1 MRAGPQ
7 ESTPALR
14 KAHAVPSCGK
24 GMQRVVVVGGG
35 LAGLAAALEAAS
47 SGHKVVV
54 LEARDRLG
62 GRATTTPGR
71 YADLGHGPH
80 VLLRGGTM
88 HRLVRRLS
96 RTRPATVALAPHR
109 LNMVGHGPLRSL
121 RSVRSTA
128 AVRRALRSSS
138 RSDEPAVKA
147 ARLLAGWGL
156 PAVHGHLGARAE
168 ALYMGQGLLLH
179 AGWADLIGRI
189 LAALDEVGV
198 PIETNAKVIAVED
211 GCVHL
216 EDGRDIQADLVVVA
230 AGPRRG
236 ALLLEAETGTAHRVS
251 TIEALLDAVPF
262 GEHQGLID
270 VDEGMVAL
278 RLPHPEPAFSHLSAI
293 AVPRDGED
301 DASRMARLEG
311 WLDRHLAGW
320 QSTVAEDRRQAG
332 LDLAMTEPSPESAR
346 GVIVI
351 EPHMGLSDALI
362 EASRARVR
370 SALSGDDA

>member
-1 MRAGPQ
+1 M
-7 ESTPALR
+7 
-14 KAHAVPSCGK
+14 
-24 GMQRVVVVGGG
+24 
-35 LAGLAAALEAAS
+35 
-47 SGHKVVV
+47 
-54 LEARDRLG
+54 
-62 GRATTTPGR
+62 
-71 YADLGHGPH
+71 
-80 VLLRGGTM
+80 
-88 HRLVRRLS
+88 
-96 RTRPATVALAPHR
+96 
-109 LNMVGHGPLRSL
+109 
-121 RSVRSTA
+121 
-128 AVRRALRSSS
+128 
-138 RSDEPAVKA
+138 KA
-147 ARLLAGWGL
+147 ARLLAGWGM
-156 PAVHGHLGARAE
+156 PATNGILSDRAE

-216 EDGRDIQADLVVVA
+216 EDGRDVQADLVVVA

-236 ALLLEAETGTAHRVS
+236 ALLLESETGTAHRVS
-251 TIEALLDAVPF
+251 TVEALLDAVPF

-270 VDEGMVAL
+270 VEEGMVAL

-332 LDLAMTEPSPESAR
+332 LDLAMTEPSPESTH

-370 SALSGDDA
+370 AALSGDDA

>member
-1 MRAGPQ
+1 
-7 ESTPALR
+7 
-14 KAHAVPSCGK
+14 
-24 GMQRVVVVGGG
+24 MQRVVVVGGG

-62 GRATTTPGR
+62 GRATTSPGR

-80 VLLRGGTM
+80 VLLRGGTL

-96 RTRPATVALAPHR
+96 RPRPATLALAPHR
-109 LNMVGHGPLRSL
+109 LNVVGHGPLRSL
-121 RSVRSTA
+121 RSVRTTA
-128 AVRRALRSSS
+128 AVRRTLRSSTP
-138 RSDEPAVKA
+138 SDEPAVKA

-156 PAVHGHLGARAE
+156 PAVHGPLGARAE

-211 GCVHL
+211 GSVHL
-216 EDGRDIQADLVVVA
+216 EDGRDVEADLVVVA

-236 ALLLEAETGTAHRVS
+236 AMLLEAEAGSAHRVS
-251 TIEALLDAVPF
+251 TVEALLDAVPF
-262 GEHQGLID
+262 GEHQGVID
-270 VDEGMVAL
+270 VEEGMVAL
-278 RLPHPEPAFSHLSAI
+278 RLPHPEPAFTHLSAV
-293 AVPRDGED
+293 AVPREGED
-301 DASRMARLEG
+301 DATRMARLEG

-320 QSTVAEDRRQAG
+320 QSAVAEDRRQAG
-332 LDLAMTEPSPESAR
+332 LDLAMTERSPSGGS
-346 GVIVI
+346 GVVVI

-362 EASRARVR
+362 EASRASVR
-370 SALSGDDA
+370 AALSGDDA

>member
-1 MRAGPQ
+1 MR
-7 ESTPALR
+7 
-14 KAHAVPSCGK
+14 
-24 GMQRVVVVGGG
+24 RVVVVGGG

-96 RTRPATVALAPHR
+96 RTRPATTALAPHR
-109 LNMVGHGPLRSL
+109 LHVIGHGPLRSL
-121 RSVRSTA
+121 RSVRATA
-128 AVRRALRSSS
+128 SVRRTLRSSTP
-138 RSDEPAVKA
+138 SDQPAVQA

-156 PAVHGHLGARAE
+156 PAVAGPLGARAE
-168 ALYMGQGLLLH
+168 ALYMGQGLILQ

-216 EDGRDIQADLVVVA
+216 EDGRDVEADLVVVA

-236 ALLLEAETGTAHRVS
+236 ASLLERKAGPAHRVS
-251 TIEALLDAVPF
+251 TVEALLDAVPF

-270 VDEGMVAL
+270 VKEGMVAL
-278 RLPHPEPAFSHLSAI
+278 RLPHPESAFTHLSAI
-293 AVPRDGED
+293 AVPRKGED
-301 DASRMARLEG
+301 DESRLTRLEG

-320 QSTVAEDRRQAG
+320 KSAVAEDRRQAG
-332 LDLAMTEPSPESAR
+332 LDLAMTEQSEASVN
-346 GVIVI
+346 GVVLI
-351 EPHMGLSDALI
+351 EPHLGLSDALI
-362 EASRARVR
+362 EATRANVR
-370 SALSGDDA
+370 AALSGDDA

>member
-1 MRAGPQ
+1 MLDLKKAP
-7 ESTPALR
+7 LLFR
-14 KAHAVPSCGK
+14 KAHAIPWCGR

-109 LNMVGHGPLRSL
+109 LNVIGHGPLRSL
-121 RSVRSTA
+121 RSVRATA
-128 AVRRALRSSS
+128 SIRRTLRSSS
-138 RSDEPAVKA
+138 PSEEPAAKA

-156 PAVHGHLGARAE
+156 PALHGPLAERAE
-168 ALYMGQGLLLH
+168 ALYMGHGLLLQ

-216 EDGRDIQADLVVVA
+216 EDGRDVEADLVVVA

-236 ALLLEAETGTAHRVS
+236 AALLEQQAGPAHRVS
-251 TIEALLDAVPF
+251 TVEALLDAAPF

-270 VDEGMVAL
+270 IEEGMVAL
-278 RLPHPEPAFSHLSAI
+278 RLPHSEPAFTHLSAI
-293 AVPRDGED
+293 AVPRMDED
-301 DASRMARLEG
+301 DEARMARLEG
-311 WLDRHLAGW
+311 WLDRYLAGW
-320 QSTVAEDRRQAG
+320 QSAVAEDRRQAG
-332 LDLAMTEPSPESAR
+332 LDLAVTEQSPASAN
-346 GVIVI
+346 GVVLV
-351 EPHMGLSDALI
+351 EPHLGLSDALI
-362 EASRARVR
+362 DTTRASVR

>member
-1 MRAGPQ
+1 MKAPL
-7 ESTPALR
+7 PFR
-14 KAHAVPSCGK
+14 KAHAVPSCGRS
-24 GMQRVVVVGGG
+24 MQRVVVVGGG

-109 LNMVGHGPLRSL
+109 LHVIGHGPLRSL
-121 RSVRSTA
+121 RSVRATA
-128 AVRRALRSSS
+128 SVRRMLRSSTP
-138 RSDEPAVKA
+138 SDDPAVRA

-156 PAVHGHLGARAE
+156 PAVEGSLGTRAE
-168 ALYMGQGLLLH
+168 ALYMGQGLILQ

-216 EDGRDIQADLVVVA
+216 EDGRDVEADLVVVA

-236 ALLLEAETGTAHRVS
+236 ARLLEQKAGPAHRVS

-278 RLPHPEPAFSHLSAI
+278 RLPHSEPAFTHLSAI
-293 AVPRDGED
+293 AVPLDGED
-301 DASRMARLEG
+301 DEGRMARLEG

-320 QSTVAEDRRQAG
+320 QSAVAEDRRQAG
-332 LDLAMTEPSPESAR
+332 LDLAMTERSEAGAG
-346 GVIVI
+346 GVVLV
-351 EPHMGLSDALI
+351 EPHLGLSDGLI
-362 EASRARVR
+362 DATRASVR
-370 SALSGDDA
+370 TALSGDDA

>member
-1 MRAGPQ
+1 MLDLKTAP
-7 ESTPALR
+7 LLFR
-14 KAHAVPSCGK
+14 KAHAIPWCGR

-109 LNMVGHGPLRSL
+109 LNVIGHGPLRSL
-121 RSVRSTA
+121 RSVRATA
-128 AVRRALRSSS
+128 RTRRTLRSSS
-138 RSDEPAVKA
+138 PSEDPAAKA

-156 PAVHGHLGARAE
+156 PALHGPLAERAE
-168 ALYMGQGLLLH
+168 ALYMGHGLLLQ

-216 EDGRDIQADLVVVA
+216 EDGRDVEADLVVVA

-236 ALLLEAETGTAHRVS
+236 AALLEQQAGPAHRVS
-251 TIEALLDAVPF
+251 TVEALLDAAPF

-270 VDEGMVAL
+270 IEEGMVAL
-278 RLPHPEPAFSHLSAI
+278 RLPHSEPAFTHLSAI
-293 AVPRDGED
+293 AVPRMDED
-301 DASRMARLEG
+301 DEARMARLEG

-320 QSTVAEDRRQAG
+320 QSAVAEDRRQAG
-332 LDLAMTEPSPESAR
+332 LDLAMTQQSPASAS
-346 GVIVI
+346 GVVLV
-351 EPHMGLSDALI
+351 EPHLGLSDALI
-362 EASRARVR
+362 DATRASVRA
-370 SALSGDDA
+370 ALSGDDA

>member
-1 MRAGPQ
+1 
-7 ESTPALR
+7 
-14 KAHAVPSCGK
+14 
-24 GMQRVVVVGGG
+24 MQRVVVVGGG

-109 LNMVGHGPLRSL
+109 LNVIGHGPLRSL
-121 RSVRSTA
+121 RSVRATAST
-128 AVRRALRSSS
+128 RRTLRSSS
-138 RSDEPAVKA
+138 PSEEPAAKA

-156 PAVHGHLGARAE
+156 PALHGPLAERAE
-168 ALYMGQGLLLH
+168 ALYMGHGLLLQ

-216 EDGRDIQADLVVVA
+216 EDGRDVEADLVVVA

-236 ALLLEAETGTAHRVS
+236 AALLEQQAGPAHRVS
-251 TIEALLDAVPF
+251 TVEALLDAAPF

-270 VDEGMVAL
+270 IEEGMVAL
-278 RLPHPEPAFSHLSAI
+278 RLPHPESAFTHLSAI
-293 AVPRDGED
+293 AVPLEGED
-301 DASRMARLEG
+301 DEGRMARLEG

-320 QSTVAEDRRQAG
+320 QSAVAEDRRQAG
-332 LDLAMTEPSPESAR
+332 LDLAMTQQSPASAS
-346 GVIVI
+346 GVVLV
-351 EPHMGLSDALI
+351 EPHLGLSDALI
-362 EASRARVR
+362 DATRASVRA
-370 SALSGDDA
+370 ALSGDDA